1 MLRGLLALACL
12 LALATGPAFGETPRK
27 VQTVLSFS
35 KQLNLSTEQRAQ
47 IVQALSG
54 LRDQLASC
62 RERNLV
68 LQKNLSQLLRAHAP
82 LPEIRKK
89 FEEISS
95 NEVDAKM
102 ADVSTARQIQE
113 ILTPDQFER
122 WKAIQ
127 IKQGA
132 PP

>member
-1 MLRGLLALACL
+1 MLRGLPVLACL

-54 LRDQLASC
+54 LRDQMASC
-62 RERNLV
+62 RERNVV
-68 LQKNLSQLLRAHAP
+68 LQKSLSQLLRSHAP

>member
-1 MLRGLLALACL
+1 
-12 LALATGPAFGETPRK
+12 
-27 VQTVLSFS
+27 
-35 KQLNLSTEQRAQ
+35 
-47 IVQALSG
+47 
-54 LRDQLASC
+54 
-62 RERNLV
+62 LV